1 MLWTMAVASLSV
13 ISYPGSKDL
22 FMSVKLTSSGFVMH
36 CIAYFTGMSLCY
48 WAFDRKDIAFI
59 LCSGFLIML
68 LSVVLEIVQLYLPT
82 RTFNVYDVAANGVGI
97 ILFVVIWVMVFRRP
111 GAVGT

>member
-1 MLWTMAVASLSV
+1 MVIAVTVVSV
-13 ISYPGSKDL
+13 TSYPGAEGMLK
-22 FMSVKLTSSGFVMH
+22 SVKVTGSGFVIH
-36 CIAYFTGMSLCY
+36 CIAYFTGMVLCY
-48 WAFDRKDIAFI
+48 WAFDRKDIVFI

-97 ILFVVIWVMVFRRP
+97 ILFVVIWVMVFRRL

>member
-22 FMSVKLTSSGFVMH
+22 FMSVKLTSSGFVIH
-36 CIAYFTGMSLCY
+36 CVAYFTGMSLCY
-48 WAFDRKDIAFI
+48 WAFDKKNVSFVLRA
-59 LCSGFLIML
+59 GL
-68 LSVVLEIVQLYLPT
+68 LFFFYSVVLEAVQFYLPT
-82 RTFNVYDVAANGVGI
+82 RKFNVYDVAANGVGI